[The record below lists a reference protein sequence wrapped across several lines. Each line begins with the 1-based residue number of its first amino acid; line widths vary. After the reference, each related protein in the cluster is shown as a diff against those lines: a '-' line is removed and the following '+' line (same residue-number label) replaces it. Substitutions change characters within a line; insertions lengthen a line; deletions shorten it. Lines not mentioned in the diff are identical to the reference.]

1 MRAGHRWMKA
11 KQKEV
16 GLGFAKTKCLWHHL
30 ELKSEKRRSDLS
42 KLMREEEEEGGMTH
56 VMTLKKKLLN
66 PPVELTVFYWPIPN
80 EFSQHCRVVW
90 CHSQCLCL
98 SAFYLKCDYIV
109 KLTTLTFKSQHG
121 NEKKNL
127 YYHLF
132 ALVVLSLT
140 GNCRKQWKDKRT
152 WAENMIVL
160 LFYHLQNVQKSKC
173 SSLLYL

>member
-1 MRAGHRWMKA
+1 MN
-11 KQKEV
+11 ES
-16 GLGFAKTKCLWHHL
+16 KTKRSRVRVCKNEMLMAPLGIKIGEKKKWLVKANERGGGGGGGWH
-30 ELKSEKRRSDLS
+30 
-42 KLMREEEEEGGMTH
+42 
-56 VMTLKKKLLN
+56 MTLKKKLLN

-160 LFYHLQNVQKSKC
+160 LFYRLQNVQKSKC